1 MGEPIQSSYSESERE
16 RLYKRTLTVVSISQL
31 FGGAGLAAGIT
42 VGALLAEDILG
53 TPSYAGLPTALFTIG
68 SAVTAFIVGKTSQHY
83 GRRIGLTIGFIVG
96 GLGALGVVLAAI
108 LQNIFLLFFFLF
120 LYGAG
125 TATNLQARYAGSDLA
140 NENQRGKAV
149 SLTMVMTTFGAVL
162 GPNLVNIMGEVAGR
176 LTIPPLAGPFLLSA
190 LAYIAAGIVL
200 FILLR
205 PDPFIL
211 AKQWVAEEEKQMS
224 NSVIATKNVNKY
236 HIVVGATVM
245 ILTQLIMV
253 AIMTMTPVHM
263 LHHGHTLQ
271 AIGVVI
277 GVHIGAMYL
286 PSLFTGVL
294 VDRLGRYFI
303 AIAAGVT
310 LLLSGITAASVPED
324 SLFGLI
330 LALALLGLGWNF
342 GLISGT
348 TLIVD
353 GTTNENRAHIQG
365 KVDVFIALS
374 GATGGLLSGMVV
386 AHSSYATLSIVG
398 GLISFILVP
407 IVFWPKLA
415 KANS

>member
-1 MGEPIQSSYSESERE
+1 
-16 RLYKRTLTVVSISQL
+16 
-31 FGGAGLAAGIT
+31 
-42 VGALLAEDILG
+42 
-53 TPSYAGLPTALFTIG
+53 
-68 SAVTAFIVGKTSQHY
+68 
-83 GRRIGLTIGFIVG
+83 
-96 GLGALGVVLAAI
+96 
-108 LQNIFLLFFFLF
+108 
-120 LYGAG
+120 
-125 TATNLQARYAGSDLA
+125 
-140 NENQRGKAV
+140 
-149 SLTMVMTTFGAVL
+149 MTTFGAVL

-211 AKQWVAEEEKQMS
+211 AKQWVAEEENQMS

-253 AIMTMTPVHM
+253 AIMTMTPVRM

-303 AIAAGVT
+303 AIAARCYIIV
-310 LLLSGITAASVPED
+310 I
-324 SLFGLI
+324 
-330 LALALLGLGWNF
+330 WNY
-342 GLISGT
+342 
-348 TLIVD
+348 
-353 GTTNENRAHIQG
+353 RC
-365 KVDVFIALS
+365 
-374 GATGGLLSGMVV
+374 
-386 AHSSYATLSIVG
+386 
-398 GLISFILVP
+398 
-407 IVFWPKLA
+407 
-415 KANS
+415 

>member
-1 MGEPIQSSYSESERE
+1 
-16 RLYKRTLTVVSISQL
+16 
-31 FGGAGLAAGIT
+31 
-42 VGALLAEDILG
+42 
-53 TPSYAGLPTALFTIG
+53 
-68 SAVTAFIVGKTSQHY
+68 
-83 GRRIGLTIGFIVG
+83 
-96 GLGALGVVLAAI
+96 
-108 LQNIFLLFFFLF
+108 
-120 LYGAG
+120 
-125 TATNLQARYAGSDLA
+125 
-140 NENQRGKAV
+140 
-149 SLTMVMTTFGAVL
+149 MVMTTFGAVL
-162 GPNLVNIMGEVAGR
+162 GPNLVNTMGEVASR

-190 LAYIAAGIVL
+190 LAYIVAGIVL

-211 AKQWVAEEEKQMS
+211 AKQWVAEEEKQKS
-224 NSVIATKNVNKY
+224 SAVIATNRVNNY

-294 VDRLGRYFI
+294 VDRLGRYFM

-353 GTTNENRAHIQG
+353 GTTNDNRAHIQG

-398 GLISFILVP
+398 GLISFVLVP

-415 KANS
+415 KTNS

>member
-1 MGEPIQSSYSESERE
+1 MAEAIQERMHEGERA

-42 VGALLAEDILG
+42 VGGLLAEDILG
-53 TPSYAGLPTALFTIG
+53 TASFAGLPTALFTIG
-68 SAVTAFIVGKTSQHY
+68 SAVTAFIVGKTSQQY

-96 GLGALGVVLAAI
+96 GLGALGVVLAAV

-140 NENQRGKAV
+140 SPNQRGKAV

-162 GPNLVNIMGEVAGR
+162 GPNLVDVMGNVASR
-176 LTIPPLAGPFLLSA
+176 LAIPPLAGPFLLSA

-211 AKQWVAEEEKQMS
+211 SKQLALKEKQ
-224 NSVIATKNVNKY
+224 NGSVVHISKEVNKY
-236 HIVVGATVM
+236 HLVVGATVM

-253 AIMTMTPVHM
+253 AIMTMTPIHM
-263 LHHGHTLQ
+263 LHHGHSLQ

-277 GVHIGAMYL
+277 GIHIGAMYL

-294 VDRLGRYFI
+294 VDRLGRYFM
-303 AIAAGVT
+303 AITAGGT
-310 LLLSGITAASVPED
+310 LLLSGVVAATVPED

-353 GTTNENRAHIQG
+353 GTTNDNRAHMQG

-398 GLISFILVP
+398 GLISLILVP
-407 IVFWPKLA
+407 VVFWPKLA
-415 KANS
+415 KNK